1 MSVRAATAVF
11 AFAALVA
18 GPASAQDAAAGAKV
32 FKRCAACHA
41 VGPGAADKAGP
52 HLNGL
57 LGRKIAGV
65 EGFGYSD
72 AMKTFGEGKTWDDAT
87 IDKWFESPSTLVS
100 GTSMAFA
107 GLKKPEDRA
116 NLAAYLAT
124 FDASGATK

>member
-1 MSVRAATAVF
+1 MSVRAVIAMF
-11 AFAALVA
+11 AFPFLAAS
-18 GPASAQDAAAGAKV
+18 PASAQDAAAGEKV

-57 LGRKIAGV
+57 AGRKIAGV
-65 EGFGYSD
+65 EGYGYSD
-72 AMKTFGEGKTWDDAT
+72 ALKAFGEGKSWDDAT
-87 IDKWFESPSTLVS
+87 IDKWFEAPSKLVP
-100 GTSMAFA
+100 GTSMAYA

-116 NLAAYLAT
+116 NLAAYLGT